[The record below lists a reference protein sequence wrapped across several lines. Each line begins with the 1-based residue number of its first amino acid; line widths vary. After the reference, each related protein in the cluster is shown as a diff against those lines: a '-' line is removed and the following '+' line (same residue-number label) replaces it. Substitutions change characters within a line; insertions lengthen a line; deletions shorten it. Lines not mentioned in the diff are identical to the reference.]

1 MIQQHFGR
9 MQRNKEKEG
18 MGNGKENILER
29 LNGSGLETNS
39 LITFLK
45 VAVMKIKAML
55 FSTFVTA
62 AQN

>member
-1 MIQQHFGR
+1 

-62 AQN
+62 GQN

>member
-1 MIQQHFGR
+1 MQQRFGG

-39 LITFLK
+39 LITFLN

-62 AQN
+62 GQN